1 MSESVQTRVFNFSA
15 GPAALPLP
23 ALEEA
28 RENLLCLPG
37 AGASVMEISHRSKEF
52 AAVHEQAKGNI
63 KQLLGLSDDYQVLFL
78 QGGASLQFSMVPM
91 NFMAGGAT
99 ADYVLTGSWGS
110 KALKEAKKV
119 GAPAVAWDG
128 KADSYTHLPP
138 QNELKLNPSAS
149 YVHFTSNET
158 IEGVE
163 FFEEPQTGG
172 VPLVCD
178 ASSDFLSRPLPMDR
192 YGLIYAGAQKNVG
205 PAGLAVVVLRKD
217 MLERVPQGL
226 PSMLDYKLMAEQD
239 SLYNTPPCFG
249 IYIVMLV
256 TKWLINEIGGLKK
269 MAALNCRKARLL
281 YDAIDNSGGYYRG
294 HSRPE
299 CRSVMNVTWRLPSE
313 ELEKK
318 FAAEAQANGLAGLK
332 GHRSV
337 GGMRASIYNAMP
349 EAGVQAL
356 CEFMAAFQKANG

>member
-1 MSESVQTRVFNFSA
+1 MSETVQTRVFNFSA

-23 ALEEA
+23 ALQEA
-28 RENLLCLPG
+28 QENLLCLPG

-52 AAVHEQAKGNI
+52 AAVHEQAKNNFR
-63 KQLLGLSDDYQVLFL
+63 QLLGLSDDYQVLFL
-78 QGGASLQFSMVPM
+78 QGGASLQFSMIPM
-91 NFMAGGAT
+91 NFMAGGST
-99 ADYVLTGSWGS
+99 ADYVITGSWGS

-119 GAPAVAWDG
+119 GNPQVAWDG
-128 KADSYTHLPP
+128 KADAYTRLPA
-138 QNELKLNPSAS
+138 QNELKLNPQAA
-149 YVHFTSNET
+149 YVHITSNET

-172 VPLVCD
+172 VPIVCD

-205 PAGLAVVVLRKD
+205 PSGLAVVIVRKD
-217 MLERVPQGL
+217 MLERVPAGL

-256 TKWLINEIGGLKK
+256 TKWLIEEIGGLEK
-269 MAALNCRKARLL
+269 MAAVNRAKAKLL
-281 YDAIDNSGGYYRG
+281 YDAIDKSGGYYRG
-294 HSRPE
+294 HARPE

-313 ELEKK
+313 DLEKK
-318 FAAEAQANGLAGLK
+318 FVAEAKANGMDGLK

-337 GGMRASIYNAMP
+337 GGLRASIYNAMP

-356 CEFMAAFQKANG
+356 RDFMLEFQKANG